1 MKLTDKLVPIDK
13 ETLLERIHSR
23 MKDTDITSESEI
35 IAVYLTGSRLRA
47 LNNAQS
53 DFDVYVITK
62 PIRDAILSGQYLS
75 TQIKVTGHTDI
86 DIHCLDLLQLRK
98 ELLKGS
104 ITLLEMLSSEPIF
117 LKDIDFAKI
126 TGLPLI
132 EINPEKT
139 IKSVLGMSKSVSKAI
154 EKGKRLKDASLIV
167 HYANLL
173 RQYIT
178 RGYIFDVEATDN
190 VKEWRKHVDQTQVLL
205 ESKNFTA
212 ANKEAILQ
220 TEKSKFEDISR
231 EIEQMK
237 DFLDFSKREKNKR
250 VKEDLDGLIWNICKK
265 Y

>member
-1 MKLTDKLVPIDK
+1 MKLTDKLMPLDK
-13 ETLLERIHSR
+13 ETLLERINTG
-23 MKDTDITSESEI
+23 MKDNDISSEI
-35 IAVYLTGSRLRA
+35 IAVYLTGSRLRN
-47 LNNAQS
+47 LNDTQS

-62 PIRDAILSGQYLS
+62 PTRDEILSGQHLS
-75 TQIKVTGHTDI
+75 TQIKVSGHNDI

-117 LKDIDFAKI
+117 LEDIDFAKI

-167 HYANLL
+167 HFANLL

-178 RGYIFDVEATDN
+178 HGYIFEVEASDN
-190 VKEWRKHVDQTQVLL
+190 VKEWRKHVEQTQILL
-205 ESKNFTA
+205 DSKNYTD

-220 TEKSKFEDISR
+220 SEKTKFEDVIR
-231 EIEQMK
+231 EVEQMK
-237 DFLDFSKREKNKR
+237 DFLDFSNREKNQQ
-250 VKEDLDGLIWNICKK
+250 VKDDLDGLIWTICKK
-265 Y
+265 G